1 MNWVLDADIRGFFD
15 AISHEGMRKF
25 LQHRIGIAAFLRLIE
40 KWLQPNAF
48 DAFGRNH
55 LTFSLC
61 CLSARC
67 LPNTHLL
74 SWTNCPA
81 KRRLPASDMIRVRL
95 KSLLSGSIT
104 LQASITMAFA
114 LLVLPALAT
123 VIGFSFYENVQNLT
137 ALSNRFID
145 RASDDAAEMSNNLL
159 QPVAAALRL
168 MAAAEG
174 DHAGFLPV

>member
-1 MNWVLDADIRGFFD
+1 M
-15 AISHEGMRKF
+15 
-25 LQHRIGIAAFLRLIE
+25 
-40 KWLQPNAF
+40 
-48 DAFGRNH
+48 
-55 LTFSLC
+55 
-61 CLSARC
+61 
-67 LPNTHLL
+67 
-74 SWTNCPA
+74 
-81 KRRLPASDMIRVRL
+81 
-95 KSLLSGSIT
+95 LSGSIT